1 MRNYAILYSLCVM
14 RYSMPVTRVAP
25 PAGVPVRPPLTG
37 LRALTAADS
46 FWLALRSHNI
56 HFLSYTNYEYK
67 DQ

>member
-1 MRNYAILYSLCVM
+1 MRNAIFYAGD
-14 RYSMPVTRVAP
+14 TRCA
-25 PAGVPVRPPLTG
+25 AGRRVPVRPPLTG
-37 LRALTAADS
+37 LRAPTAADS